1 MSASPVPNTFPAGPN
16 LAPRAQALRWIG
28 QPYEFLRECSAKF
41 GDVFSLDMGSANSR
55 YVVVSHPDAL
65 REILS
70 AEPGRLRVCNSVLL
84 PLLGPASLLLLD
96 GEAHI
101 RDRRVLMPA
110 FQHKA
115 VAGYGEI
122 VRETTELA
130 TKGWEDGHSV
140 IAQDLFADIS
150 FEVIAR
156 VVLGEVE
163 ESARAAL
170 KQGLFQLLNDRRL
183 GLGLLDKPAESG
195 HHDLVDTFWQKFATL
210 RELAKDLV
218 SERRTQMR
226 RRSPEVVD
234 RSILSMMLEAARPEG
249 GGGAPCSDEEIRD
262 EVMTL
267 LVTGH
272 ETTATAMTWGLYW
285 IAQRGEVAA
294 RIREELDGLKVPL
307 ETKEQGQLA
316 FLEATCKEI
325 LRIYP
330 IVPALFRQ
338 VAERPFALAGRLF
351 DVGTYVSASIYLTH
365 HRNDLYTEPDTFDPT
380 RFLGRSYSPY
390 EYLPFGGGARR
401 CIGMHLA
408 MYEMKVVL
416 ATLLQRFAFE
426 LAPGART
433 VPRRRFVTVAPS
445 DGVRLVVKSVRP

>member
-1 MSASPVPNTFPAGPN
+1 MSASPVLNDFPTGPN

-28 QPYEFLRECSAKF
+28 QPYEFLRECATKF
-41 GDVFSLDMGSANSR
+41 GDVFSLDLGSASDR

-122 VRETTELA
+122 IRDTTELA
-130 TKGWEDGHSV
+130 TKGWADGHSV
-140 IAQDLFADIS
+140 VAQDLFADIS

-156 VVLGEVE
+156 VVLGEVG
-163 ESARAAL
+163 ESAGAAL

-183 GLGLLDKPAESG
+183 GLGLLDKPMESG
-195 HHDLVDTFWQKFATL
+195 NREILGTFWQKFATL
-210 RELAKDLV
+210 RELTRELV
-218 SERRTQMR
+218 SERRAQR
-226 RRSPEVVD
+226 SRRSRDVVD
-234 RSILSMMLEAARPEG
+234 RSILSMMLEAAG
-249 GGGAPCSDEEIRD
+249 GGGLPWSDEEIRD

-294 RIREELDGLKVPL
+294 RIREELSGLKVPL

-338 VAERPFALAGRLF
+338 VAERPFALAGHLF

-380 RFLGRSYSPY
+380 RFLERSYSPY

-445 DGVRLVVKSVRP
+445 DGVRLLVKSVRP